1 MEYDIDGG
9 NTYLPRQA
17 GFEPPLEGWEKAQE
31 LRPGTYAGYDHQFEV
46 PDATADTRAVSFSID
61 PEWFL

>member
-9 NTYLPRQA
+9 NTYHTLQA
-17 GFEPPLEGWEKAQE
+17 GLEPPLDGWEKAQE
-31 LRPGTYAGYDHQFEV
+31 LRPGKYAGYDHQFEM
-46 PDATADTRAVSFSID
+46 PDATADTLAVSFPIH